1 MKQAP
6 LPINLLKSKRWK
18 WHVPSGKVLDAV
30 RSFVLTSPH
39 LVKSTPVRAVYRCG
53 DFFLKFDRSPNL
65 WSAFRK
71 WVYPKS
77 RVEYGIGLNLAA
89 AGIPAVECLGWGRLG
104 GTNVLITRA
113 VPDSV
118 TMNEYFYTH
127 VVYGGGAADGL
138 LSEIA
143 AFLNRFYNAGFFHD
157 DLHFGNI
164 LYNPGTHA
172 LAWVDLIAIE
182 HTGNVTPADRR
193 FMSRCIVTLREG
205 LSRAQM
211 LHAIREVGAAETDAE
226 AETFYFTEI
235 RHEAQH
241 LIETWEKRSGQAL
254 NAYSK
259 FADAL
264 PCPGAP
270 GRTMLLRKDWLG
282 HLLLTKEEAE
292 KGLPAGYERLITESE
307 AEAEWLYLR
316 SVYLQLLRVK
326 HRRVVA
332 FARPNEIWLEPLPD
346 DLSGSFSTN
355 GPDVTFFWRTMDELL
370 IETPASNVGRL
381 PDGLFYLT
389 DLTRINAG
397 FEE

>member
-1 MKQAP
+1 
-6 LPINLLKSKRWK
+6 
-18 WHVPSGKVLDAV
+18 
-30 RSFVLTSPH
+30 
-39 LVKSTPVRAVYRCG
+39 
-53 DFFLKFDRSPNL
+53 
-65 WSAFRK
+65 
-71 WVYPKS
+71 
-77 RVEYGIGLNLAA
+77 
-89 AGIPAVECLGWGRLG
+89 
-104 GTNVLITRA
+104 
-113 VPDSV
+113 
-118 TMNEYFYTH
+118 
-127 VVYGGGAADGL
+127 
-138 LSEIA
+138 
-143 AFLNRFYNAGFFHD
+143 
-157 DLHFGNI
+157 
-164 LYNPGTHA
+164 
-172 LAWVDLIAIE
+172 
-182 HTGNVTPADRR
+182 
-193 FMSRCIVTLREG
+193 
-205 LSRAQM
+205 M

-241 LIETWEKRSGQAL
+241 LIETWGKRSSQAL

-259 FADAL
+259 FAGAL

-282 HLLLTKEEAE
+282 HPLLTKEETE
-292 KGLPAGYERLITESE
+292 KGLPAGYERLITGSE
-307 AEAEWLYLR
+307 AEAECLYLR

-346 DLSGSFSTN
+346 GLSGSFSTN

-381 PDGLFYLT
+381 PDGSFYLT